1 MWANLKESEMK
12 AVRNMRNDWV
22 VRSDIEFG
30 ENRIIRVTTCKTS
43 SGALTTNASVQ
54 TIEPNGFMSHM
65 MFQDFSKTLKAS
77 RVRAT
82 QAAVEA
88 QHQEVMDTKDEIIA
102 RVKEF
107 YATAEA

>member
-1 MWANLKESEMK
+1 MK
-12 AVRNMRNDWV
+12 ATRNMRNDWV

-65 MFQDFSKTLKAS
+65 MFQDFNKTIKAT

-82 QAAVEA
+82 QA
-88 QHQEVMDTKDEIIA
+88 VMDTKDQIIA